1 MKDPPYKIYVLYA
14 AFLFGLIYLNNMY
27 QLELLQNQFWGK
39 QGRRSIFFFFFAKHC
54 PSFAM
59 LKCISK
65 QNSINNPM
73 WLKCYGHLQTDYDW
87 LD

>member
-14 AFLFGLIYLNNMY
+14 AFLFWPNI
-27 QLELLQNQFWGK
+27 LEQYVSV
-39 QGRRSIFFFFFAKHC
+39 RAVAESILGEAGSAVDFFFAKHC

-73 WLKCYGHLQTDYDW
+73 WLKC
-87 LD
+87 